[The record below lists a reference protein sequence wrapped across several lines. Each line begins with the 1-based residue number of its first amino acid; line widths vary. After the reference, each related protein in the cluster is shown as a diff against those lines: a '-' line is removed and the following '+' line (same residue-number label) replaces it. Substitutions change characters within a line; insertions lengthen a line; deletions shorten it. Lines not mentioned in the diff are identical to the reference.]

1 MKNRKRLS
9 IWAHDKSV
17 MVEDGENT
25 RFYAHPTPSSYA
37 RIEKLS
43 WHSHRLNLV
52 TTLFTSDDGISFV
65 AIDRE

>member
-25 RFYAHPTPSSYA
+25 RFYDYPTPSSYA
-37 RIEKLS
+37 RIENLS
-43 WHSHRLNLV
+43 WNSYRLNLV
-52 TTLFTSDDGISFV
+52 TTLHTSDDGILFV